1 MLLAFEL
8 APFLG
13 EVATP
18 FRQLGQGD
26 RASLV
31 GVQQTL
37 VGPRGSVQPGAE
49 VLLGC
54 LVPSGTRLG
63 RGGEVVE
70 LGQQSVGVGEQAGG
84 MIPHGTFDLLGL
96 DVAARAG
103 RRAGGQDAVFAAALV
118 VAPLSLARRRGVGA
132 AEHGLR

>member
-13 EVATP
+13 EVAAP
-18 FRQLGQGD
+18 FRQFGQGD

-49 VLLGC
+49 MLLGC
-54 LVPSGTRLG
+54 LVPNGTRLG

-70 LGQQSVGVGEQAGG
+70 LASNRSGSASR
-84 MIPHGTFDLLGL
+84 PAT
-96 DVAARAG
+96 
-103 RRAGGQDAVFAAALV
+103 
-118 VAPLSLARRRGVGA
+118 
-132 AEHGLR
+132 